1 MGKPCTCCGTKCAD
15 CACERFLESL
25 EFDFY
30 NKNGYLY
37 NATIP
42 INSIIKNTCLKYFY
56 IGDATGYYDKDG
68 SRVPY
73 KRYRMEISPTP
84 GTEFTSPLV
93 PCRKKDDSLLDGI
106 SELITYSQ
114 VINGKIIIDFPD
126 ERFYGNTLYGLDVY
140 FNYRNNSFTFFNFI
154 PWSAQ
159 DFQEKLRNYEN
170 IDASLVGLYP
180 ELKQCTVNLTS
191 HNLPP
196 GTSLNL
202 SPCSGDLKCIG
213 IIPESREYDFE
224 YYRQICQCQNNNQI
238 DTREIKRIRE
248 FIYSEMNFSANLAGY
263 KKTYHGFLLVLR
275 PNRALGKTDNYY
287 IACDIYA
294 NISDYLVEYTK
305 PNPFSRKLTIIT
317 TEAKCIYDNNFCAS
331 PESTLGLN
339 CGSYQL
345 VERIPTEIGSFSKE
359 PVGDLNIVCSKSC
372 FPCSSSGLFNPT
384 GLPKSIIQQRTE
396 FQNLPGVLPT
406 YTIRSFEEILWNA
419 GTCCCSGREK
429 NILNPSNTGLE
440 IATKVAFF
448 DIAYVTF
455 GGESCSDLSIVNYAE
470 IRLDLKELSSSGINT
485 HNPIYTN
492 FPTLGRCLSNFPG
505 DFISYLLEDSEI
517 PRITGF
523 KLSLG
528 DNVGQYYTLKVA
540 QDIDTIP
547 DAFIGT
553 RSQFIFSN
561 TNQETGIDSCKNSSY
576 FDLANSSFKDDR
588 INRQLNFDFGFG
600 STSESF
606 GSSGISRFETIIS
619 PRVFNVKRL
628 KEVAG
633 CGSSNVTPCRYMGYE
648 DLTINFAE
656 FSLDPLIASDDKFLS
671 SFSIDA
677 RFVFETNPRYAQQI
691 PYLDEGSGLK
701 MTAYLSIGD
710 YLIKSNTVNIS
721 QVNDFFQE
729 LIFDTSNVGIYEG
742 SILGGGV
749 VFIPDPI
756 LHKKILKMRLI

>member
-15 CACERFLESL
+15 CICERFLESL

-37 NATIP
+37 NTTIP
-42 INSIIKNTCLKYFY
+42 VNSIIKNICLKYFY
-56 IGDATGYYDKDG
+56 IGDATGYYNKDG

-73 KRYRMEISPTP
+73 KKYRMEISPTP
-84 GTEFTSPLV
+84 GTEFTSSLV
-93 PCRKKDDSLLDGI
+93 PCRRKDDSSSGDGI
-106 SELITYSQ
+106 SELITHSQ
-114 VINGKIIIDFPD
+114 IINGKIIIDFPD
-126 ERFYGNTLYGLDVY
+126 ERFYGNILYGIDVY
-140 FNYRNNSFTFFNFI
+140 FNYRNNSFAFFNFI

-170 IDASLVGLYP
+170 IDASLIGLYP
-180 ELKQCTVNLTS
+180 ELKQCTVNLIS
-191 HNLPP
+191 SDLLP

-202 SPCSGDLKCIG
+202 SPCSGDLKCVG

-275 PNRALGKTDNYY
+275 PNRALGKTDNYH

-339 CGSYQL
+339 CRSYQL
-345 VERIPTEIGSFSKE
+345 IERIPTEIGSFSKE
-359 PVGDLNIVCSKSC
+359 PVGDLSIVCSKSC
-372 FPCSSSGLFNPT
+372 FPCSSSGYSLFNPT
-384 GLPKSIIQQRTE
+384 GLPKSIIQQTTE
-396 FQNLPGVLPT
+396 FQNLPGVLPK
-406 YTIRSFEEILWNA
+406 YTIRSFDPEILWNA

-429 NILNPSNTGLE
+429 NTLNPSNTGLE
-440 IATKVAFF
+440 IATKIAFF
-448 DIAYVTF
+448 DIAYTTF
-455 GGESCSDLSIVNYAE
+455 GGGSCSDLSIVNYAE
-470 IRLDLKELSSSGINT
+470 VRLDLKELSSSGINI

-492 FPTLGRCLSNFPG
+492 FPTLGRCLSSFPG

-517 PRITGF
+517 PRIKGF
-523 KLSLG
+523 DLSLG
-528 DNVGQYYTLKVA
+528 DNIGQYYNLKVA

-561 TNQETGIDSCKNSSY
+561 TNQETGIDSCKYGSY

-600 STSESF
+600 STGESF
-606 GSSGISRFETIIS
+606 GSSGISRFETMIF
-619 PRVFNVKRL
+619 PRAFNYKTS
-628 KEVAG
+628 KFIESG
-633 CGSSNVTPCRYMGYE
+633 KYIYYE
-648 DLTINFAE
+648 DITQLFAK
-656 FSLDPLIASDDKFLS
+656 FLPDSLISSDDKFVHDFYISAKIL
-671 SFSIDA
+671 
-677 RFVFETNPRYAQQI
+677 FETNPRYERQI
-691 PYLDEGSGLK
+691 PYLDQGSGLK

-710 YLIKSNTVNIS
+710 YLIKSNTVKIS

-729 LIFDTSNVGIYEG
+729 LIFDTNNVGIYEG

-756 LHKKILKMRLI
+756 LYKKILKMKLI